1 MTKRRQ
7 RGFALIELLG
17 VVAIIGILAA
27 IGLAL
32 YTNIQ
37 QRVRT
42 AKAEADARALATA
55 VSVYAA
61 HVGTLPT
68 ALTELTG
75 QVTNGTNSVAG
86 PFILALPNPPAGW
99 AAYAYS
105 ANTAT
110 WQFAISTAGDGT
122 TVSLP

>member
-1 MTKRRQ
+1 VTKRRQ
-7 RGFALIELLG
+7 RGFALIELLV

-27 IGLAL
+27 IALAL

-61 HVGTLPT
+61 HVGNLPT
-68 ALTELTG
+68 ALNQLTG
-75 QVTNGTNSVAG
+75 QVTNGANSVAG

-99 AAYAYS
+99 AAYSYT

-110 WQFAISTAGDGT
+110 WQFAISSSGDGT